1 VPYDLDI
8 MIDRLAGALMPDE
21 LELATAVASVRD
33 ELLKAASAAADQ
45 DIRFAVGDIT
55 MEFSVEMRKD
65 AKAKFGFTAWVVT
78 AGAEGGLGR
87 SDVHKV
93 TVTLRPHMKDGK
105 PVEVSD
111 PSQAGTSKFGRRPGA
126 S

>member
-1 VPYDLDI
+1 
-8 MIDRLAGALMPDE
+8 MPDE
-21 LELATAVASVRD
+21 LGLAAAVASVRD

-45 DIRFAVGDIT
+45 DIRFDVGDIT

-78 AGAEGGLGR
+78 AGVEGGLGR

-93 TVTLRPHMKDGK
+93 TVALRPHLKNGE
-105 PVEVSD
+105 PVEVSH
-111 PSQAGTSKFGRRPGA
+111 PGQAGAGKFGHRPDTK
-126 S
+126 